1 MGRALWGSRQPVGM
15 ALTLGHIQ
23 PTEAAVGT
31 GSGAGRGGMGWGV
44 HRVWFQ
50 SGSTAP
56 GQGDGTPQPHL
67 GWLRAGGLVLTL
79 ALGLKLAVRM
89 ALELAVGLADTGMA
103 LGLAVG
109 LARLLPSLPV
119 LSSGLAPAAPL

>member
-1 MGRALWGSRQPVGM
+1 M
-15 ALTLGHIQ
+15 
-23 PTEAAVGT
+23 
-31 GSGAGRGGMGWGV
+31 
-44 HRVWFQ
+44 WFQ

-56 GQGDGTPQPHL
+56 GQGHGTPQPHL

-89 ALELAVGLADTGMA
+89 ALELAVGLAVGLADTGMA

-109 LARLLPSLPV
+109 LARLLPSLPM